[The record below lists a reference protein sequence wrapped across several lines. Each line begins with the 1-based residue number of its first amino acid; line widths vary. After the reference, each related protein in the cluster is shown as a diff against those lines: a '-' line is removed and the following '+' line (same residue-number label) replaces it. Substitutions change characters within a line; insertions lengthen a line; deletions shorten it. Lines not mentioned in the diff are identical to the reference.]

1 MAALQKIKGDS
12 INATGSFLNLM
23 RPARPEY
30 RNNSMAS
37 FLPVRFL
44 PHAEKTLSQLN
55 QSKHSA
61 YKSHL
66 RSIKIDEHGYMS
78 MSDSDIISLAKIKA
92 DRYSFQLTDSKIN
105 DWFYAYQQ
113 IIDDLNSI
121 GLIAKSVP
129 VRNPKESDYRSACLR
144 LTNPLWWRRQFRRA
158 ASRSIENHHFL
169 AGHVGR
175 PLNQLY
181 VSDETLSRRQYQRRR
196 NARLLES
203 LIAINDHGYEND
215 LLSLQRVSTSN
226 PEIRRNEL
234 MARLKGLEAYAKTKN
249 MAADFLTITAPSSF
263 HRYSSVHRRDN
274 NASVFS
280 AFINSKWNLATPR
293 ETQQF
298 LNKQWSKI
306 RAELHRRNISLLGVR
321 VAEPHHDG
329 TPHWHL
335 LLFFNRNHRTEIR
348 QVIRHYSLE
357 HSPNEKGA
365 QKHRFTAKK
374 IKWKD
379 KNGKPLSAVGY
390 VAKYISKNLATTETT
405 ATLNNDGKPVST
417 TVDRVEA
424 WASTWGIRQFQQIG
438 GERITVWRELRRI
451 RKTDSEYESMPIQF
465 KETYHAADSGD
476 YHQFIESSRDQ
487 SKIEILRNFVRLSN
501 NKTIERTNLDTGEIS
516 THQDNEL
523 FNHYGEP
530 KVSNVIGLICGNS
543 VLITRNTTWRLK
555 PRREK
560 PAVRASARS
569 DGLLPSLDLCQ

>member
-1 MAALQKIKGDS
+1 MAALLKLKGEP
-12 INATGSFLNLM
+12 INATGTFLNLM
-23 RPARPEY
+23 RPVRPEH
-30 RNNSMAS
+30 RNNSLAS

-44 PHAEKTLSQLN
+44 SHAEKTIGQLK
-55 QSKHSA
+55 QVKHSA
-61 YKSHL
+61 YKNHL

-78 MSDSDIISLAKIKA
+78 MTDDDIISLAKVKA
-92 DRYSFQLTDSKIN
+92 DRYAFQLTDESIN

-113 IIDDLNSI
+113 ITDDLSAI
-121 GLIAKSVP
+121 GLTAKSVP
-129 VRNPKESDYRSACLR
+129 VRNPKDSDYRAACLR

-158 ASRSIENHHFL
+158 ASRSIENHHVM

-181 VSDETLSRRQYQRRR
+181 ISDELLSRRQYQRRR

-203 LIAINDHGYEND
+203 LVAINDQGYEND
-215 LLSLQRVSTSN
+215 LLSLQMVSTSN

-234 MARLKGLEAYAKTKN
+234 MARLHGLESYAKSHKL
-249 MAADFLTITAPSSF
+249 AADFYTLTAPSCM
-263 HRYSSVHRRDN
+263 HRYTSVKQKNDSYSSFLNQNFDG
-274 NASVFS
+274 S
-280 AFINSKWNLATPR
+280 TPKQ
-293 ETQQF
+293 TQAY

-306 RAELHRRNISLLGVR
+306 RAELDRRKISLLGVR

-329 TPHWHL
+329 TPHWHM
-335 LLFFNRNHRTEIR
+335 LFFFHKSQRSEIR
-348 QVIRHYSLE
+348 QVIRHYALE

-374 IKWKD
+374 IKWKSKD
-379 KNGKPLSAVGY
+379 GKPQSAVGY
-390 VAKYISKNLATTETT
+390 VAKYISKNLSVTETT
-405 ATLNNDGKPVST
+405 ATLNNDGKPVHT

-438 GERITVWRELRRI
+438 GERITIWRELRRI
-451 RKTDSEYESMPIQF
+451 RKTDAEFESMPSDF

-476 YHQFIESSRDQ
+476 YHQFIEASRDR
-487 SKIEILRNFVRLSN
+487 SKIEMLRNFVRLSN
-501 NKTIERTNLDTGEIS
+501 NKTVERINLDTGEIS
-516 THQDNEL
+516 TFQDHEL

-560 PAVRASARS
+560 PAVRAAART